1 MLWEGGLHMNLR
13 QINELWNE
21 YKEKYDLPKD
31 VQISAVQ
38 YDAEKYVEGFFN
50 ILELLDGKYILHLNP
65 RFHLLQNTFF
75 VLAVQGIMSLHS
87 SYYRIIHSSV
97 QNVKTS
103 FQKNSQPV
111 FRLAG

>member
-1 MLWEGGLHMNLR
+1 MNLR

-50 ILELLDGKYILHLNP
+50 ILSFSMNLLI
-65 RFHLLQNTFF
+65 FM
-75 VLAVQGIMSLHS
+75 IS
-87 SYYRIIHSSV
+87 
-97 QNVKTS
+97 
-103 FQKNSQPV
+103 
-111 FRLAG
+111 

>member
-1 MLWEGGLHMNLR
+1 MNLR

-65 RFHLLQNTFF
+65 RFHPETFTLGF
-75 VLAVQGIMSLHS
+75 DYANVYLAV
-87 SYYRIIHSSV
+87 R
-97 QNVKTS
+97 K
-103 FQKNSQPV
+103 
-111 FRLAG
+111 

>member
-1 MLWEGGLHMNLR
+1 MNLR

-65 RFHLLQNTFF
+65 RIHLLLPRKSFCERPNGQHCADERKPPFRRSRPQRKIHRAADC
-75 VLAVQGIMSLHS
+75 LP
-87 SYYRIIHSSV
+87 YRNYGGGV
-97 QNVKTS
+97 GTL
-103 FQKNSQPV
+103 P
-111 FRLAG
+111 L

>member
-1 MLWEGGLHMNLR
+1 MNLR

-50 ILELLDGKYILHLNP
+50 ILELLDLVFIFIVTVMPVLSFSMN
-65 RFHLLQNTFF
+65 LLIFM
-75 VLAVQGIMSLHS
+75 IS
-87 SYYRIIHSSV
+87 
-97 QNVKTS
+97 
-103 FQKNSQPV
+103 
-111 FRLAG
+111 

>member
-1 MLWEGGLHMNLR
+1 MNLR

-38 YDAEKYVEGFFN
+38 YDAEKYIEGFFN

-65 RFHLLQNTFF
+65 RFHLYSDSYARFILFHEFTHFYDFINQFF
-75 VLAVQGIMSLHS
+75 
-87 SYYRIIHSSV
+87 
-97 QNVKTS
+97 
-103 FQKNSQPV
+103 
-111 FRLAG
+111 

>member
-1 MLWEGGLHMNLR
+1 MNLR

-50 ILELLDGKYILHLNP
+50 ILELLDIFIVTVMPVLSFSMN
-65 RFHLLQNTFF
+65 LLIFM
-75 VLAVQGIMSLHS
+75 IS
-87 SYYRIIHSSV
+87 
-97 QNVKTS
+97 
-103 FQKNSQPV
+103 
-111 FRLAG
+111 